1 MIFQRNLS
9 RLSCILTILLV
20 SIVRRLDNAI
30 HWINLFLVD
39 NTTRF
44 LITYPLDSDL
54 SVGQRYPPFIQLG
67 PDHLYTRISE
77 PGGGKKCYKK
87 LAKCPLV
94 LYIKLRIGDLLRYYN
109 FIFQVDFCFLS
120 SKYIPQLHLCIVS
133 IT

>member
-44 LITYPLDSDL
+44 VITYPLDSDL
-54 SVGQRYPPFIQLG
+54 SVGKRYPPFIQLG
-67 PDHLYTRISE
+67 PDHLYNRISE
-77 PGGGKKCYKK
+77 PGGGEK
-87 LAKCPLV
+87 
-94 LYIKLRIGDLLRYYN
+94 
-109 FIFQVDFCFLS
+109 
-120 SKYIPQLHLCIVS
+120 
-133 IT
+133 